1 MLVSTDRP
9 AVHYRAASGVA
20 TLTMAQVETRNA
32 LTPELMAGI
41 VDGLRRAGADPSV
54 RVVVLTHDGPVFCA
68 GADLRQARAP
78 VGGTVAGG
86 TVAGGT
92 VAGGTVAGGT
102 VAGGTVAGGT
112 VDLGAVLAAIQDS
125 PLPVV
130 ARIAGPCLGGG
141 LGLAAACD
149 LSIADEEVR
158 LGFTEVRLGVA
169 PAIISVVCLPKLRRG
184 DALQL
189 MLTGER
195 VPAGRAAEVGLITR
209 AVPAD
214 GLDGAVAEVVAQ
226 LKAGGPRALAVTKA
240 IVVGGLPASREA
252 ASAEMAGLSARLFA
266 GEEAAEGRAAF
277 AQKRPPAWAG
287 PRASTRS

>member
-1 MLVSTDRP
+1 MSTDRP
-9 AVHYRAASGVA
+9 AVRYGTAAGVA

-41 VDGLRRAGADPSV
+41 VEGLGRAARDPSV
-54 RVVVLTHDGPVFCA
+54 RAVVLTHDGPVFCA
-68 GADLRQARAP
+68 GADLRQGRAP
-78 VGGTVAGG
+78 VGASGGAGG
-86 TVAGGT
+86 PGGGW
-92 VAGGTVAGGT
+92 A
-102 VAGGTVAGGT
+102 
-112 VDLGAVLAAIQDS
+112 DLPAVLAAIQDS

-149 LSIADEEVR
+149 LSIAAEDVR

-184 DALQL
+184 DALEL

-195 VPAGRAAEVGLITR
+195 VPAGRAAELGLITR
-209 AVPAD
+209 AVPAAE
-214 GLDGAVAEVVAQ
+214 LDTAVAEVVAQ
-226 LKAGGPRALAVTKA
+226 LRAGGPRALAATKA
-240 IVVGGLPASREA
+240 LVLGRLPAARDDAFA
-252 ASAEMAGLSARLFA
+252 AMAELSGGLFA

-277 AQKRPPAWAG
+277 EEKRPAAWTAPPAPG
-287 PRASTRS
+287 S

>member
-1 MLVSTDRP
+1 MSADGP
-9 AVHYRAASGVA
+9 AVRYEPAAGVA

-41 VDGLRRAGADPSV
+41 VGGLDRARADPSV

-68 GADLRQARAP
+68 GADLRHGRAP
-78 VGGTVAGG
+78 AGAPGAGG
-86 TVAGGT
+86 SADRGSGAGGPG
-92 VAGGTVAGGT
+92 AGGVA
-102 VAGGTVAGGT
+102 
-112 VDLGAVLAAIQDS
+112 DLPAVLAAIQDS

-149 LSIADEEVR
+149 LSIAGEDVR

-184 DALQL
+184 DALHL

-195 VPAGRAAEVGLITR
+195 VPAGRAAELGLITR
-209 AVPAD
+209 AVPPD
-214 GLDGAVAEVVAQ
+214 ELDAAVTGVVAQ
-226 LKAGGPRALAVTKA
+226 LQAGGPRALAATKA
-240 IVVGGLPASREA
+240 LVLGRLPAARDA
-252 ASAEMAGLSARLFA
+252 AFVEMAELSAALFA

-277 AQKRPPAWAG
+277 REKRPPSWAG
-287 PRASTRS
+287 PPANAGS